1 MTGSTPKHPYFTMIS
16 QFLKAASKPCK
27 ERKKQGEDSNTRK
40 INEWR
45 KKKRTHFP
53 FNFISSTLRGNNAW
67 LECEFLN
74 TFQIDPGIYKYLLKS
89 GSLDNAIEEFPLAQP
104 SWYMSHY
111 TMLCKYAK
119 QTRDFGRVFIFS
131 FV

>member
-1 MTGSTPKHPYFTMIS
+1 MTGSTPKHPYFTMFS

-27 ERKKQGEDSNTRK
+27 EREKQGEDSNTKK

-45 KKKRTHFP
+45 KKKRTHCP
-53 FNFISSTLRGNNAW
+53 FNFISSTLNKNNAW

-74 TFQIDPGIYKYLLKS
+74 TFQIDPGIYKYLLKT

-104 SWYMSHY
+104 SRYMSHY
-111 TMLCKYAK
+111 YSFK
-119 QTRDFGRVFIFS
+119 IFAR
-131 FV
+131 F